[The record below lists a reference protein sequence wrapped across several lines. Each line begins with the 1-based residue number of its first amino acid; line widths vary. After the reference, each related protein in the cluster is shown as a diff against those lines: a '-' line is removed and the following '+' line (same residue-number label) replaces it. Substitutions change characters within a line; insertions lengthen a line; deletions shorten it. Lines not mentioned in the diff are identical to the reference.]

1 MNSTYSRYEFPEDVQ
16 ISRVPRIREI
26 MILELNLQHLKKTME
41 GLNANCDSLV
51 TPPPSSNS
59 LSLSG
64 EPFTL
69 FHDEITTD
77 VTDIDDSF
85 DACSSVSSND
95 TTCYY
100 TPDTSPILASF
111 HMNDDDDDS
120 MSDASL
126 PVTPDAFD
134 LPPFEFDPLAEDVDN
149 ILEDRSRYDG
159 WKQLANKLNLELFR
173 DYFLRYHSGPRR
185 RVVTRHPYY
194 AHWAL
199 AKQAEYVSPVT
210 ADVDTGDGLHGFRY
224 SQGVLGE
231 RIEPQR

>member
-16 ISRVPRIREI
+16 ISRVPRVREI

-41 GLNANCDSLV
+41 GLNANCDNLM
-51 TPPPSSNS
+51 TPPPPSNS

-64 EPFTL
+64 EPFTP
-69 FHDEITTD
+69 FHDDEIMTD
-77 VTDIDDSF
+77 VTVSEDPID
-85 DACSSVSSND
+85 AHSSISSND
-95 TTCYY
+95 TTYY
-100 TPDTSPILASF
+100 YSPDTSPILTSF

-120 MSDASL
+120 MSDTSL

-134 LPPFEFDPLAEDVDN
+134 VPPFEFNPLSEDVDD
-149 ILEDRSRYDG
+149 ILEERSRYDG

-194 AHWAL
+194 AHWAH
-199 AKQAEYVSPVT
+199 AKQAEYVLPVT
-210 ADVDTGDGLHGFRY
+210 DMDTDDGLHGFGY
-224 SQGVLGE
+224 SQGVLVE